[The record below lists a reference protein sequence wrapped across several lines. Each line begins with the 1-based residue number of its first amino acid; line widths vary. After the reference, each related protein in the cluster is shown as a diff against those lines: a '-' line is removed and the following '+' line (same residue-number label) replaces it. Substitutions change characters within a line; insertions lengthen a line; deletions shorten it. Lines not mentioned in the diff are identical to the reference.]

1 MKPSYLTTTS
11 PPPPSSTTTH
21 IPPQTTSSL
30 LPSLPLVSKKDY
42 QCTPCGTPWLR
53 TLEGVVCPCC
63 GVVLGRKEGGTTGE
77 TQEFDFAT
85 TYLQKSNYDMVRAQ
99 SNTINRFEAMSY
111 MFFKYLTSIPNYDLV
126 GEKVQNS
133 IICQGMNIVDRLIET
148 GVIGLKSNPETTV
161 CAVLCI
167 LLEKEGVLFNEVVK
181 VFKEEVDSSVV
192 NGLVKSIVSLFPD
205 ALQVDIGRVNFA
217 TRTLNQLD
225 IEFKYHKRILQL
237 FKRALSGVYLNGTH
251 FRLVLYACVLLEMR
265 KVDKEGVRDI
275 EESIYLYL
283 DVNKTTLTQKVK
295 QLEKV
300 VLGGEE
306 EGR

>member
-1 MKPSYLTTTS
+1 MKPSYLLSTTPS
-11 PPPPSSTTTH
+11 PPSSTTH
-21 IPPQTTSSL
+21 IPPQTTSL

-42 QCTPCGTPWLR
+42 QCTPCGTPWLK

-63 GVVLGRKEGGTTGE
+63 GVVVVGKYQGSTGVE
-77 TQEFDFAT
+77 IQEFDFAT

-99 SNTINRFEAMSY
+99 SNTVNRFEAMSY

-181 VFKEEVDSSVV
+181 VFGQEVDSSVV

-225 IEFKYHKRILQL
+225 IEFRHHKRILSL

-251 FRLVLYACVLLEMR
+251 FRLVLYACILVEMKGEISLE
-265 KVDKEGVRDI
+265 D
-275 EESIYLYL
+275 SICLYL
-283 DVNKTTLTQKVK
+283 DVNKTTLLLKVK
-295 QLEKV
+295 QLEKAV
-300 VLGGEE
+300 QERSNTLEE
-306 EGR
+306 R

>member
-1 MKPSYLTTTS
+1 MKPSYLLSTTPST
-11 PPPPSSTTTH
+11 PLPPSSTTH
-21 IPPQTTSSL
+21 IPPQTTSQTTSL

-42 QCTPCGTPWLR
+42 QCTPCGTPWLK
-53 TLEGVVCPCC
+53 TLEGVVCPAC
-63 GVVLGRKEGGTTGE
+63 GVVLGKYQGSTNID

-99 SNTINRFEAMSY
+99 SNTVNRFEAMSY

-181 VFKEEVDSSVV
+181 VFGQEVDSSVV

-225 IEFKYHKRILQL
+225 IEFRHHKRILQL

-251 FRLVLYACVLLEMR
+251 FRLVLYACILVEMKGEISLE
-265 KVDKEGVRDI
+265 D
-275 EESIYLYL
+275 SICLYL
-283 DVNKTTLTQKVK
+283 DVNKTTLLLKVK
-295 QLEKV
+295 QLEKAII
-300 VLGGEE
+300 ERRE
-306 EGR
+306 R